1 MADTIIKFPG
11 AAKATEPLAG
21 VKDFIAKF
29 DEVVKEQAPESCR
42 EVQNHETIE
51 VITVPQGL
59 KSLPDIAT
67 GGKRNPRWGVSLSFS
82 VMPELNK
89 APTGPIMIPQ
99 TQSQFFAADSLEQ
112 IKDRVIFEIE
122 KAVKLANLAVSN
134 PQGYQAYE
142 MAAMQD
148 RLSSLRELEEDDGS

>member
-11 AAKATEPLAG
+11 AGKTTQSAAS
-21 VKDFIAKF
+21 VQDFIAKF
-29 DEVVKEQAPESCR
+29 DEVVKQTPPEACR
-42 EVQNHETIE
+42 EVQNHETME

-67 GGKRNPRWGVSLSFS
+67 GGKRNPRWGVTLSFS

-99 TQSQFFAADSLEQ
+99 TQSQFFASDSLEQ

-122 KAVKLANLAVSN
+122 KAIKLANLAVGN
-134 PQGYQAYE
+134 PEGYQAYE
-142 MAAMQD
+142 MAAMEQ
-148 RLSSLRELEEDDGS
+148 RLSSLRELEEDGS